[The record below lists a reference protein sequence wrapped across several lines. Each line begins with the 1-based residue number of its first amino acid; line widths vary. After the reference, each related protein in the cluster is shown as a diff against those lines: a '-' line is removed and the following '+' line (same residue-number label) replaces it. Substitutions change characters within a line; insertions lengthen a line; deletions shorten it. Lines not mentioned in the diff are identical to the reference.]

1 MTLRVLRILAVGLAL
16 VAALGVA
23 GCGNKEDEVLEALTE
38 GPYIDIGEV
47 KYQVQMS
54 RELNPYD
61 IEDQAYLRGLP
72 AGTEKPGP
80 DEVFFGVWM
89 RAQNVGEE
97 AAPAVRDWEII
108 DTQEKIYRPVPLD
121 PAINVFAYYPR
132 EIPSQELIPAIGSPA
147 SSGPIQGALLLFR
160 LSLESYQNR
169 PLQLRFQSPTEPG
182 TEGIIDLDL

>member
-1 MTLRVLRILAVGLAL
+1 MHRALRILALGLAL
-16 VAALGVA
+16 VAAFGVA

-61 IEDQAYLRGLP
+61 IEDQGYLKGLP
-72 AGTEKPGP
+72 EGTETPGP
-80 DEVFFGVWM
+80 EEVFFGVWM
-89 RAQNVGEE
+89 RAENVGSEP
-97 AAPAVRDWEII
+97 APAVREFEII

-121 PAINVFAYYPR
+121 TEINVFAYQPR
-132 EIPSQELIPAIGSPA
+132 IIPSQELIPAADSA
-147 SSGPIQGALLLFR
+147 AATGPIQGSLVLFR

-182 TEGIIDLDL
+182 KEGVIDLDL